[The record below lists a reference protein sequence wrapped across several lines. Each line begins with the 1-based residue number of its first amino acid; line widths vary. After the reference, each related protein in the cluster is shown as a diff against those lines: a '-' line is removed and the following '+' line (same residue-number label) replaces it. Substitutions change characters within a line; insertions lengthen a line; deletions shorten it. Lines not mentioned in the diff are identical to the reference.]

1 MMTNQV
7 IEFAPFHLAEGKSE
21 SDLVAASERFQAE
34 FLNEHKG
41 FIRRS
46 LVKHED
52 GAYADI
58 VVWADSSASEKAF
71 AAAGQHEAGQ
81 AYFSLIDMS
90 REHQPRK
97 AGAMEFFSVVGTYG

>member
-7 IEFAPFHLAEGKSE
+7 IEFAPFHLAADKTEA
-21 SDLVAASERFQAE
+21 DLIAASERFQSE
-34 FLNEHKG
+34 FLDGHKG
-41 FIRRS
+41 FVRRS

-58 VVWADSSASEKAF
+58 LVWADSSASERAF

-81 AYFSLIDMS
+81 AYFSMIDMS